1 MATWTCKNVQ
11 PLFIFAT
18 VNFSMSVDS
27 DIILDMLRNNTIRRV
42 LDSGLLFLSTNCKL
56 AAARE
61 PTGRH
66 PTLDSTW

>member
-42 LDSGLLFLSTNCKL
+42 LDSGALFLSTNCKL
-56 AAARE
+56 AAAHE

-66 PTLDSTW
+66 PTLDST